1 MKIIRLCMSFTLE
14 LATLWFFHIQKV
26 LGPLNR
32 WASIGFYIGMISVV
46 IICVLEW
53 NRYFYKTNCSMM
65 KINQNERL
73 NTWISETSEIEIDQ
87 I

>member
-1 MKIIRLCMSFTLE
+1 L
-14 LATLWFFHIQKV
+14 
-26 LGPLNR
+26 
-32 WASIGFYIGMISVV
+32 
-46 IICVLEW
+46 